1 MMPHLNYIMKC
12 YKYIQKNTKN
22 MYMLKQKRW
31 TQNMILIIK
40 HLAHMIIL
48 MVRKEEAGKKIRK
61 KNFKKVQESKY

>member
-1 MMPHLNYIMKC
+1 
-12 YKYIQKNTKN
+12 